1 MFLNKHNR
9 QKFKNNFSPLITL
22 SSKDEELAPFDGG
35 CRIFIKFGI
44 LPMMSFG
51 LIHSFINTPKS
62 PTPAALSRAVFPFW
76 CR

>member
-22 SSKDEELAPFDGG
+22 SSNDEKLAPFDGG

-51 LIHSFINTPKS
+51 LIHSFY
-62 PTPAALSRAVFPFW
+62 
-76 CR
+76 